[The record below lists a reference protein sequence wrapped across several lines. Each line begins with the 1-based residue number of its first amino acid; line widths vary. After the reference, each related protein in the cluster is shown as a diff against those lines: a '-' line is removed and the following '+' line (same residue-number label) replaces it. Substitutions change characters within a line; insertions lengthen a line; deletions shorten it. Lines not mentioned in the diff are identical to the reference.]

1 MPLSIDFRLK
11 ILYICVCIMT
21 TNKSMKIGVIRREN
35 ATEVCSV
42 CSMETLIERIKK
54 GSKEKYILKLRERL
68 PSLQGSYSRFIH
80 LDKIP
85 RIYPIAEYRRT
96 SDGDWKFKRYN
107 GIVLVEVN
115 RLSGLA
121 EAEYVKSKAALLPQT
136 FAAMIGSSGRSV
148 KIWVRFS
155 LPDGTLP
162 DTEELASLFHAQAYR
177 VAVQCYQ
184 PIIPFPI
191 TLKEPSLRQSFR
203 MTVDEK
209 PYYHPDAAAFCQTQ
223 PVSLSDGTSFHEQ
236 KLAEKNPFD
245 RMELTYDSYHTMAVM
260 FQAALKR
267 ALDTLEDWRRGDD
280 LTPLL
285 APLAEECFKS
295 GIPEEEAVYRTLR
308 HFPYQKDEPGLR
320 ATFRNVYTEMKGFGK
335 RPSITR
341 EQDTAL
347 RLEEFLKRRYEIRFN
362 SMTDDLEYRER
373 NSTRFCFST
382 LDKRARNSIA
392 IQALKEGIQAWDRD
406 IDRFL
411 HSESIPMYNPVEEY
425 LDEVGEWDGRDRIRE
440 LADRVKCH
448 HPHWRNL
455 FYRWFLSMVAHWLG
469 RDKQHGNATT
479 PVLIGPQGYRKST
492 FCRILLPPELRFG
505 YTDSLDFSSKRDAER
520 YLGRFFLVNLDEFD
534 QISVNQQAFLKHLLQ
549 KPSASL
555 RKPYSSSILEVRRYA
570 SFIATSNHKDLLSD
584 LSGNRRFICVEVT
597 APIETNVSVN
607 YSQLYAQAFHA
618 VMHGERYWLDDTD
631 EALLKESNEEFRQVS
646 PLEHLLLSRFSIA
659 STEEE
664 DGEWLMTMEIF
675 NCLQEGPREKLPIGK
690 LTHLRRLLKRWNV
703 PNKRTEKGSLYYLKK
718 HQK

>member
-1 MPLSIDFRLK
+1 
-11 ILYICVCIMT
+11 
-21 TNKSMKIGVIRREN
+21 MKIGVIRQEN
-35 ATEVCSV
+35 ATEVCST
-42 CSMETLIERIKK
+42 CTMETFLEKVKRETK
-54 GSKEKYILKLRERL
+54 GKYISQLRERL
-68 PSLQGSYSRFIH
+68 PSLQGTGNRFVH

-85 RIYPIAEYRRT
+85 RIYPVAEFRRLP
-96 SDGDWKFKRYN
+96 DGSWKFKRYN

-115 RLSGLA
+115 RLSGWA

-136 FAAMIGSSGRSV
+136 FAALVGSSGKSV

-155 LPDGTLP
+155 LPNGALP
-162 DTEELASLFHAQAYR
+162 ETEELASLFHAQAYR

-184 PIIPFPI
+184 PLIPFPI

-203 MTVDEK
+203 MTVDET
-209 PYYHPDAAAFCQTQ
+209 PYHHPEAAAFCLEQ
-223 PVSLSDGTSFHEQ
+223 PASLNDGTSFREQ
-236 KLAEKNPFD
+236 KLAEENPLA
-245 RMELTYDSYHTMAVM
+245 RMELTYDSYHTLMVM
-260 FQAALKR
+260 YQAALKR
-267 ALDTLEDWRRGDD
+267 ALDTLENWKRGDD
-280 LTPLL
+280 LFPLL

-295 GIPEEEAVYRTLR
+295 GIPEEEAVYRTMR
-308 HFPYQKDEPGLR
+308 HFTYHKDETGLR
-320 ATFRNVYTEMKGFGK
+320 ATFRNVYAEMKGFGT
-335 RPSITR
+335 RSSVTR

-362 SMTDDLEYRER
+362 SMTDDLEFRER
-373 NSTRFCFST
+373 NSTRFTFTT

-392 IQALKEGIQAWDRD
+392 ISALKEGIQAWDRD

-411 HSESIPMYNPVEEY
+411 HSDYVPVYNPVEEY
-425 LDEVGEWDGRDRIRE
+425 LYELGEWDGRDRIRE
-440 LADRVKCH
+440 LADRVTCR

-479 PVLIGPQGYRKST
+479 PVLIGAQGYRKST

-534 QISVNQQAFLKHLLQ
+534 QISTNQQAFLKHLLQ

-555 RKPYSSSILEVRRYA
+555 RKPYGTSIQEVRRYA

-597 APIETNVSVN
+597 APIDTNVSIN

-618 VMHGERYWLDDTD
+618 VMHGERYWLDDAE

-646 PLEHLLLSRFSIA
+646 PLEHLLMSCFSIA
-659 STEEE
+659 SPEEG
-664 DGEWLMTMEIF
+664 DGEWLMTIDIF
-675 NCLQEGPREKLPIGK
+675 NHLQTRTKERLPMGK
-690 LTHLRRLLKRWNV
+690 LTHLGRLLKKWNA
-703 PNKRTEKGSLYYLKK
+703 PNKRTDRGSLYYLKK
-718 HQK
+718 QSK

>member
-1 MPLSIDFRLK
+1 
-11 ILYICVCIMT
+11 
-21 TNKSMKIGVIRREN
+21 MKIGVIRQEK
-35 ATEVCSV
+35 ATEVYSTCSI
-42 CSMETLIERIKK
+42 ETFLERVKK
-54 GSKEKYILKLRERL
+54 ENKGRYISQLRDKL
-68 PSLQGSYSRFIH
+68 PSLQGSGARFVHIDRISRIC
-80 LDKIP
+80 P
-85 RIYPIAEYRRT
+85 VAEFRRT
-96 SDGDWKFKRYN
+96 QDGSWKFKRYN
-107 GIVLVEVN
+107 GVVLVEVDN
-115 RLSGLA
+115 LSGLA
-121 EAEYVKSKAALLPQT
+121 EAEFVKQKAALLPQT
-136 FAAMIGSSGRSV
+136 FAALVGASGRSV

-162 DTEELASLFHAQAYR
+162 ATEEQASLFHAQAYR

-184 PIIPFPI
+184 PLIPFPV
-191 TLKEPSLRQSFR
+191 TLKEPSLRQGFR
-203 MTVDEK
+203 MTVDEA
-209 PYYHPDAAAFCQTQ
+209 PYYHPEAAAFCLEQ
-223 PVSLSDGTSFHEQ
+223 PVGLSDGTSFREQ
-236 KLAEKNPFD
+236 KLAEKNPLA
-245 RMELTYDSYHTMAVM
+245 RMEPSYDSYHTLTVM
-260 FQAALKR
+260 FQAALRR
-267 ALDTLEDWRRGDD
+267 ALETLEHWRRGDD

-295 GIPEEEAVYRTLR
+295 GIPEEEAVYRTMR
-308 HFPYQKDEPGLR
+308 HFNYCKDETGLR
-320 ATFRNVYTEMKGFGK
+320 ATFRNVYTEMKGFGT
-335 RPSITR
+335 RPSVTR

-362 SMTDDLEYRER
+362 RMTDDLEYRER
-373 NSTRFCFST
+373 NSIRFSFTT

-411 HSESIPMYNPVEEY
+411 HSDYVPAYNPVEEY
-425 LDEVGEWDGRDRIRE
+425 LFELGEWDGRDRIRE
-440 LADRVKCH
+440 LADRVTCN

-455 FYRWFLSMVAHWLG
+455 FYRWFLSMVAHWMG

-534 QISVNQQAFLKHLLQ
+534 QISVHQQAFLKHLLQ

-555 RKPYSSSILEVRRYA
+555 RKPYGTSIVEMRRYA

-597 APIETNVSVN
+597 APIDTNVSVN
-607 YSQLYAQAFHA
+607 YDQLYAQAFHA

-631 EALLKESNEEFRQVS
+631 EALLKESNEDFRQVS
-646 PLEHLLLSRFSIA
+646 PLEHLLMSCFTTA
-659 STEEE
+659 SPEAE
-664 DGEWLMTMEIF
+664 DGEWLMAMDVF
-675 NCLQEGPREKLPIGK
+675 NHLQSKTKEKLALGK
-690 LTHLRRLLKRWNV
+690 LTHLGRLLKKWNV
-703 PNKRTEKGSLYYLKK
+703 PNKRWGKGSLYYLKRLSDEGNV
-718 HQK
+718 

>member
-1 MPLSIDFRLK
+1 
-11 ILYICVCIMT
+11 
-21 TNKSMKIGVIRREN
+21 MKIGIIKRDRG
-35 ATEVCSV
+35 TEACSV
-42 CSMETLIERIKK
+42 CTMETFLEKVKK
-54 GSKEKYILKLRERL
+54 ETKGKYISLLRERL
-68 PSLQGSYSRFIH
+68 PILQGSDTRFIH
-80 LDKIP
+80 LNKIP

-96 SDGDWKFKRYN
+96 VDGSWNFKRYN

-115 RLSGLA
+115 RLSGRA
-121 EAEYVKSKAALLPQT
+121 EAEFVKSKAALLPQT
-136 FAAMIGSSGRSV
+136 FLAIVGSSGKSV

-155 LPDGTLP
+155 LPDGSLP
-162 DTEELASLFHAQAYR
+162 ETEEAASLFHAQAYR

-184 PIIPFPI
+184 PLIPFPI
-191 TLKEPSLRQSFR
+191 TLKEPSLKQSFR
-203 MTVDEK
+203 MTVDEV
-209 PYYHPDAAAFCQTQ
+209 PYHHPDAATFWMEQ
-223 PVSLSDGTSFHEQ
+223 PASLSDGTSFREQ
-236 KLAEKNPFD
+236 KWAEENPLA
-245 RMELTYDSYHTMAVM
+245 RMELTYDSYHTLTVM
-260 FQAALKR
+260 YQAALRR
-267 ALDTLEDWRRGDD
+267 ALDTLEDWRRGDN
-280 LTPLL
+280 LVPLL

-295 GIPEEEAVYRTLR
+295 GIPEEEAVYRTMK
-308 HFPYQKDEPGLR
+308 HFNYLQDETGLR
-320 ATFRNVYTEMKGFGK
+320 ATFHNVYTEMKGFGK
-335 RPSITR
+335 RPSVTR

-373 NSTRFCFST
+373 NSIRFSFNT

-392 IQALKEGIQAWDRD
+392 IHALKEGIQAWDRD

-411 HSESIPMYNPVEEY
+411 HSEYVPVYNPVEEY
-425 LDEVGEWDGRDRIRE
+425 LYELGEWDGCDRIRE
-440 LADRVKCH
+440 LADRVMCR
-448 HPHWRNL
+448 HPHWRDL

-534 QISVNQQAFLKHLLQ
+534 QISVHQQAFLKHLLQ

-555 RKPYSSSILEVRRYA
+555 RKPYGTSIIEMRRYA

-597 APIETNVSVN
+597 APIDTNVSVN

-618 VMHGERYWLDDTD
+618 VMHGERYWLDDAE

-646 PLEHLLLSRFSIA
+646 PLEHLLQSCFSAA
-659 STEEE
+659 SPEAG
-664 DGEWLMTMEIF
+664 DGEWLMTMEVF
-675 NCLQEGPREKLPIGK
+675 KLLQANTREKLPIGK
-690 LTHLRRLLKRWNV
+690 LNHLGRLLKKWNV

-718 HQK
+718 H